1 MARPKGVWTPDIVRR
16 RIQAT
21 KLAKALQDHVF
32 GKNEMS
38 ATQIR
43 AAEILLR
50 KKVPDLNTTE
60 FTGELTHREIT
71 DQPQTAE
78 QWENQ
83 YADRLETPGG
93 SSEGTH

>member
-1 MARPKGVWTPDIVRR
+1 MARPKGVWTPDIVRK

-60 FTGELTHREIT
+60 FTGELRHRDIS
-71 DQPQTAE
+71 DQPLSVDE
-78 QWENQ
+78 WESR
-83 YADRLETPGG
+83 YGLETPGG
-93 SSEGTH
+93 SSEGSH